1 MLIGLVLKSDPSMT
15 CIPQKKMNDHSLLQ
29 KVTLSGVETKCNPY
43 HMRGTSFL
51 LAAAKYKFKPIFS
64 VEGAWGTMATTMS
77 KKQANTNAGEEG
89 QIAKDKADPIVAF
102 SRPPPV
108 PPVLGPLV
116 ALTLLET
123 WSSRDSSDD

>member
-1 MLIGLVLKSDPSMT
+1 M
-15 CIPQKKMNDHSLLQ
+15 H
-29 KVTLSGVETKCNPY
+29 
-43 HMRGTSFL
+43 GTSFL
-51 LAAAKYKFKPIFS
+51 LAAAKCKCKPIFS

-89 QIAKDKADPIVAF
+89 QIAKDKADPIVAL

-123 WSSRDSSDD
+123 WSSWDSSDD